1 VEQAAAEFYLAT
13 RPGKWLVDTFPILK
27 YMPKWM
33 PGAEFKRIA
42 EGYRK
47 TNDAQ
52 LLRPYEFVLREIKAK
67 TALPSFTTTMLQ
79 NTTDLEERELIKFAA
94 NTLYAGGTD
103 TITAS
108 IAVFFLAMTL
118 YPEVQKKA
126 QQEIDEVIGK
136 DRLPCMADRDK
147 LPYLGAVYKE
157 VLRWQSIGPVGIPH
171 YTCEDDTYMGYFIP
185 KGSIVIANI
194 WNIAHDENNYKDP
207 MVFKPERFIKRED
220 YTPELDPHEFVF
232 GFGRR
237 RCPGEGLADA
247 NVFIAMAMSLSVFN
261 IEKAKDENGNE
272 IIPSIDFLSGT
283 VCHLKPF
290 DYNVSLRTPDTEYL
304 VQSVYS
310 EHSPKEPSKL

>member
-1 VEQAAAEFYLAT
+1 MTEQEEDQV
-13 RPGKWLVDTFPILK
+13 KW
-27 YMPKWM
+27 
-33 PGAEFKRIA
+33 
-42 EGYRK
+42 
-47 TNDAQ
+47 
-52 LLRPYEFVLREIKAK
+52 
-67 TALPSFTTTMLQ
+67 
-79 NTTDLEERELIKFAA
+79 AA
-94 NTLYAGGTD
+94 NSIVIGGTD
-103 TITAS
+103 TVISTLTT
-108 IAVFFLAMTL
+108 FFLAMTL

-310 EHSPKEPSKL
+310 EHPPKEPSRL